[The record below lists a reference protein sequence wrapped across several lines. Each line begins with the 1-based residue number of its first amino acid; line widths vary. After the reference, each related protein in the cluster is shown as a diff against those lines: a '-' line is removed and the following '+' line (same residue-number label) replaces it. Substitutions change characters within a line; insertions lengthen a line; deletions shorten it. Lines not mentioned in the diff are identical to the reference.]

1 MANNTPSTTE
11 KTNAKP
17 RRIFPTALKLLAVLC
32 VLALVPLVNYSVDP
46 SALFVTNRADAPE
59 IAAAALMLEGSDV
72 TGLAPNYN
80 ERLLRR
86 EYILG
91 MKKPVRVI
99 VAGSSRGEFISSE
112 MLGLEAG
119 ELFNVSV
126 AGGELED
133 MLSFLGLLLERG
145 LVPETVILSL
155 DPWTVNDTF
164 YQQRWRGAT
173 GDGLNFMLTELGE
186 SPNESYKTLAPLY
199 NPEAPD
205 AGFAS
210 LSDDVK
216 KELLSVS
223 YFQSSLQYFFSDNY
237 ALYKEVR
244 ASETRDGITGVVRAD
259 GSYSYALDYR
269 SANAEIA
276 AERAQRS
283 LPNVLGVEEYSKLTG
298 QKYSRLQA
306 LIEYLTERGIEVKLV
321 MFPLG
326 NTIYD
331 YMGEPE
337 NRQRYANFFK
347 TEELF
352 RELAQ
357 ETGVEITGSFDP
369 SYFGYD
375 MSDFY
380 DGYHL
385 REARVAEIVKE
396 LDFQTAG

>member
-1 MANNTPSTTE
+1 M
-11 KTNAKP
+11 
-17 RRIFPTALKLLAVLC
+17 
-32 VLALVPLVNYSVDP
+32 LALVPLVNYSVDP
-46 SALFVTNRADAPE
+46 SALFVTSRADAPE
-59 IAAAALMLEGSDV
+59 ISAAALMLEGHNV

-91 MKKPVRVI
+91 MAKPAEVI
-99 VAGSSRGEFISSE
+99 VTGSSRGEFISAD
-112 MLGLEAG
+112 MLGLGAG

-133 MLSFLGLLLERG
+133 MLGFLGLLLERE
-145 LVPETVILSL
+145 LIPETVIISL
-155 DPWTVNDTF
+155 DPWTVNDD
-164 YQQRWRGAT
+164 YSQQRWRGSIE
-173 GDGLNFMLTELGE
+173 DGLIFMLCGLGE
-186 SPNESYKTLAPLY
+186 LDKGADSSVRLEPLY
-199 NPEAPD
+199 DPDAPD
-205 AGFAS
+205 RGFAS
-210 LSDDVK
+210 LSGDVQ

-223 YFQSSLQYFFSDNY
+223 YFQSSLQYYFSDDY
-237 ALYKEVR
+237 ELYKEVR
-244 ASETRDGITGVVRAD
+244 VCDKQDGITGVVRSD

-269 SANAEIA
+269 SADADISI
-276 AERAQRS
+276 ERANNS
-283 LPNVLGVEEYSKLTG
+283 LPNVLGVEIYGELKG
-298 QKYSRLQA
+298 IKYSRLQA

-331 YMGEPE
+331 YMNEPE
-337 NRQRYANFFK
+337 NRSRYSSFFK

-352 RELAQ
+352 RALAQ
-357 ETGVEITGSFDP
+357 EMGVEITGSFDP
-369 SYFGYD
+369 HSFGYD

-396 LDFQTAG
+396 LNLETYG